1 MRPLLRLLLLHP
13 CLHPFLHPCF
23 YPLLHPVLHPD
34 VEDENEDNDYDI
46 EDGYDDDDDKLI
58 YAIEPLRSVRFLW
71 ENGTYCQ
78 EGRSALGVL
87 KGRLSA

>member
-1 MRPLLRLLLLHP
+1 MCSAKQNYLQAPLIHVPSQCSIPILFFPMLGHSHFSLL
-13 CLHPFLHPCF
+13 
-23 YPLLHPVLHPD
+23 
-34 VEDENEDNDYDI
+34 ER
-46 EDGYDDDDDKLI
+46 GYDDDDDKLI